1 MNEREKQKWYDLELR
16 KVEALEKIAKK
27 LNGISFTIKSA

>member
-16 KVEALEKIAKK
+16 KVETLEKMMKILEK
-27 LNGISFTIKSA
+27 LYNSL